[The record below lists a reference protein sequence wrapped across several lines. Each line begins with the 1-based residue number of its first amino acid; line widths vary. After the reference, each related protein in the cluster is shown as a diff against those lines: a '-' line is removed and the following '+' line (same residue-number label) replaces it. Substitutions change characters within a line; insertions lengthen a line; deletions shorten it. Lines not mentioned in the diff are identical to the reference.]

1 MVKPDNAT
9 VDSTV
14 VTKRPDF
21 VGDHFQGINVRL
33 VFVFLALG
41 SGLDVQIVFMVKQL
55 KSASFKVK
63 LKKVLIKSVDSIVV
77 IGRVGVDDEMIG
89 EESVNFHE
97 PVSIEGN
104 SFADFACRQVL

>member
-1 MVKPDNAT
+1 VVEPDNTT

-21 VGDHFQGINVRL
+21 VGDHFQGINVFL

-41 SGLDVQIVFMVKQL
+41 SGMEVQIVFMVKQL

-63 LKKVLIKSVDSIVV
+63 LKKVLIESVDSIVV
-77 IGRVGVDDEMIG
+77 IGRVGVDDEMVG